1 MSKLRET
8 KRRRNYNANVPP
20 LEEIRTVSK
29 TRSTFD
35 LRTGVVSTVPILE
48 KKKKKDRLTI
58 FLRKC
63 NDKMSLLGEGEN
75 GNQRLRVVILE
86 SSNGPRFYD
95 P

>member
-20 LEEIRTVSK
+20 LEEIQTVSK

-35 LRTGVVSTVPILE
+35 LRTGVVSAVAVFQE
-48 KKKKKDRLTI
+48 KKKDRLTI
-58 FLRKC
+58 FLGRYS
-63 NDKMSLLGEGEN
+63 DKMSLLGEGEN

>member
-20 LEEIRTVSK
+20 LEQIRTVSK
-29 TRSTFD
+29 TRCTFD
-35 LRTGVVSTVPILE
+35 LRTNVVSAVPVFQE
-48 KKKKKDRLTI
+48 KKKDRLTI
-58 FLRKC
+58 FLGRC
-63 NDKMSLLGEGEN
+63 SDKMSLLGEGEN